1 MKILS
6 FGEILWDIY
15 PENKYIG
22 GAPFNFAVHAVKSG
36 ASAFLLS
43 AVGSDPLGD
52 EAKNELTRFGV
63 NATLLQTRTNKQT
76 GKCLVT
82 LDENALP
89 NYELLQD
96 VAYDYITFPQS
107 LSSQRFDGLAF
118 GTLALRS
125 PYNLDT
131 LRAVINANVCMIN
144 YCDLNLRTPFYT
156 KETVRFCLQ
165 NANILKLS
173 ELELAYVVETFSL
186 GNVKMETAVKSI
198 VKKFENIKTVLI
210 TLGENGSFAYE
221 KTTDTFTYCQAV
233 KVKTV
238 STVGAGDS
246 FGAAFLTAYLQGEN
260 IKGALQAGASRS
272 AIVVSQHGAIF

>member
-1 MKILS
+1 
-6 FGEILWDIY
+6 
-15 PENKYIG
+15 
-22 GAPFNFAVHAVKSG
+22 
-36 ASAFLLS
+36 
-43 AVGSDPLGD
+43 
-52 EAKNELTRFGV
+52 
-63 NATLLQTRTNKQT
+63 
-76 GKCLVT
+76 
-82 LDENALP
+82 
-89 NYELLQD
+89 
-96 VAYDYITFPQS
+96 
-107 LSSQRFDGLAF
+107 
-118 GTLALRS
+118 
-125 PYNLDT
+125 
-131 LRAVINANVCMIN
+131 MIN

-272 AIVVSQHGAIF
+272 AIVVSQHGAIFWNPTLKTDKYELKKRDKSRFLYFSTKSLQSFIYKAFRQKKRVFYKSGFYSFWKTVL